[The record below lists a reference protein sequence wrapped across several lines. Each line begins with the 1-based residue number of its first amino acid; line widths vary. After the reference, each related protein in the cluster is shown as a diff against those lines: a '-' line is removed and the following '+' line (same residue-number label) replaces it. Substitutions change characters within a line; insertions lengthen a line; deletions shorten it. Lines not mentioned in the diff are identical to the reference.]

1 MIREERVKA
10 VAAVL
15 RLVPPEAI
23 DAAETRDPQF
33 AAIAR
38 IAGKHRFNAVA
49 IVAAN
54 AIVSYRLNKH
64 GEDYWTDYA
73 DFWVGRGT
81 PFNVDE
87 LIESVVEFLRWE
99 RVPLLQQKVQRLRR
113 ARPLL
118 SSLLR
123 SPLRYRRIDLLYQEA
138 TKVMSRGRYQKTSAF
153 AAKMVY
159 YVFQALGVPV
169 EGLEKIPVPLDRRFA
184 VLTASSGMIPE
195 HPDVIYSRLR
205 EEAERAWRLVAE
217 LSGHPP
223 ARLDT
228 LLWLPARSIEPLLA
242 KGLLGFARDEF
253 AHRLVD
259 YTLGR
264 VDVKLARRIAEELV
278 RYADWGA
285 PSRV

>member
-1 MIREERVKA
+1 MIREGRVRA

-15 RLVPPEAI
+15 KLVPPEAI
-23 DAAETRDPQF
+23 DAAETKDPQF
-33 AAIAR
+33 VAVAR
-38 IAGKHRFNAVA
+38 IAEKHRLNAVA

-54 AIVSYRLNKH
+54 ALVSYRLSKH
-64 GEDYWTDYA
+64 GEDYWMDYA
-73 DFWVGRGT
+73 RFWVERGT

-87 LIESVVEFLRWE
+87 LIEAVSDFLRSE
-99 RVPLLQQKVQRLRR
+99 RVPLLQQKLQRLRR
-113 ARPLL
+113 AKPLL

-123 SPLRYRRIDLLYQEA
+123 SPLRYRRLDTLYQEA
-138 TKVMSRGRYQKTSAF
+138 TRLMSRGRYQKTAAF

-159 YVFQALGVPV
+159 YVFQALGVRV
-169 EGLEKIPVPLDRRFA
+169 EGLERIPVPLDRRFA
-184 VLTASSGMIPE
+184 VLTASSGIIPE

-205 EEAERAWRLVAE
+205 EEAEAAWRTVAE

-242 KGLLGFARDEF
+242 KGLLGFAQDEF
-253 AHRLVD
+253 ALRLVD

-264 VDVKLARRIAEELV
+264 VDVKLARRIAEELI
-278 RYADWGA
+278 RYADWA
-285 PSRV
+285 SASRA